1 MRVNYIW
8 FAIVGVVGG
17 VLGGMG
23 MGGGTLLIP
32 LLTFF
37 LDVSQKNAQAFN
49 LISFIP
55 MAVIALILHYKN
67 GLVKLKGMLALIVS
81 ALITSVGGSF
91 LVTLVE
97 GDLQTKLFGGFLIL
111 LAIIKF
117 VLTLKNGKT
126 LKSK

>member
-1 MRVNYIW
+1 MNYIW
-8 FAIVGVVGG
+8 FLVVGIVGG

-67 GLVKLKGMLALIVS
+67 KLIELKGMLALIIS
-81 ALITSVGGSF
+81 ALITSVGGSL
-91 LVTLVE
+91 LVSLIE

-111 LAIIKF
+111 LAVIKF
-117 VLTLKNGKT
+117 ILTLKNNSTAK
-126 LKSK
+126 